1 MEKESSTAKLAYEKQ
16 ISDLKAQCADDHA
29 VAQLKKEEHQT
40 DERLKNEEEQT
51 ATGVLRL
58 KVQALEQELQM
69 AKDATAEKETKVV
82 LLQKAQ
88 AEANE
93 SCSQEVAALKRNL
106 QAVTATARSG
116 SQEVANL

>member
-1 MEKESSTAKLAYEKQ
+1 MKDDHAHEITHLKNDSEKATLTLEKESSTAKLAYEKQ

-29 VAQLKKEEHQT
+29 VAQLKKDEHQT
-40 DERLKNEEEQT
+40 DERLKSEEEST

-82 LLQKAQ
+82 LLQKA
-88 AEANE
+88 
-93 SCSQEVAALKRNL
+93 
-106 QAVTATARSG
+106 
-116 SQEVANL
+116 

>member
-1 MEKESSTAKLAYEKQ
+1 M
-16 ISDLKAQCADDHA
+16 
-29 VAQLKKEEHQT
+29 
-40 DERLKNEEEQT
+40 
-51 ATGVLRL
+51 

-116 SQEVANL
+116 SQDVANL